1 MPQNIFKIY
10 DGRTN
15 FWQWDTSQ
23 KLIVLD
29 NSVTEVHFSNRNM
42 EHSKKRVVYT
52 DKDGVRVVNIPD
64 MLLQLPKNLIAYAYA
79 TDGNGTGKT
88 VKSVK
93 FAVVQ
98 RPIPVDYVCSQDD
111 VIDDITRRLEL
122 LEVLIKDVESGN
134 QEFIKFNDMV
144 EAAKWALVE
153 GQSGDIVVVKIES
166 KWVAH
171 IVEDDKSLSPIC
183 DQNGNE
189 VTISLDG
196 DDANGIVND
205 EDVEII
211 QIFDGGNAAGI

>member
-10 DGRTN
+10 GGRTN
-15 FWQWDTSQ
+15 FWQWDTGQ

-29 NSVTEVHFSNRNM
+29 ESITEVHFSNRNM

-64 MLLQLPKNLIAYAYA
+64 ILLQLPKNLIAYAYA
-79 TDGNGTGKT
+79 TDGNGSSRT

-98 RPIPVDYVCSQDD
+98 RPIPVDYVCGQDD
-111 VIDDITRRLEL
+111 MIDDITRRLEL

-144 EAAKWALVE
+144 EAAQWAVTE
-153 GQSGDIVVVKIES
+153 GQSGDIVVIKIES

-189 VTISLDG
+189 ITISLDG

-205 EDVEII
+205 KDVEII